1 MRVMRTNPVR
11 TDTREAT
18 WDISARDIKRD
29 DKSIMAA
36 KTCKKMVN
44 MYHNHMYICRL
55 VDLAMISKIAMARSA
70 MVKHRDLRSDGD
82 GLKTIFFLLK
92 TLDTWSFKL
101 CLKHKKRCISNKNLE
116 TAEIIRIIGYE
127 TLLYYGV

>member
-1 MRVMRTNPVR
+1 MGASKCLQEAPDLPRLPLAFSPGSKLIRRKKPLFCDWLTYPTILAGVR
-11 TDTREAT
+11 
-18 WDISARDIKRD
+18 S
-29 DKSIMAA
+29 
-36 KTCKKMVN
+36 
-44 MYHNHMYICRL
+44 RL

>member
-1 MRVMRTNPVR
+1 MLDICLTGAHQILLH
-11 TDTREAT
+11 AT
-18 WDISARDIKRD
+18 VHK
-29 DKSIMAA
+29 
-36 KTCKKMVN
+36 KTL
-44 MYHNHMYICRL
+44 HLARL
-55 VDLAMISKIAMARSA
+55 VNLAMISKIAMARSA

>member
-1 MRVMRTNPVR
+1 MIASSLNFRILPEPAVRQKEIVPNRVAQLVQKM
-11 TDTREAT
+11 
-18 WDISARDIKRD
+18 SAHPKVCHSLRFFLYV
-29 DKSIMAA
+29 
-36 KTCKKMVN
+36 T
-44 MYHNHMYICRL
+44 RL

>member
-1 MRVMRTNPVR
+1 MMRQGSSVALPV
-11 TDTREAT
+11 TGLVAST
-18 WDISARDIKRD
+18 
-29 DKSIMAA
+29 
-36 KTCKKMVN
+36 
-44 MYHNHMYICRL
+44 RL

-116 TAEIIRIIGYE
+116 TAEIIRIIDYE